1 MGSSNRPPEITGPKS
16 LQYPEHGTEPVATYQ
31 AEDPEGTVIRWEIE
45 DSDHEHFRIS
55 EYGVLSFIKS
65 PDYENPVD
73 FRLNNTYEI
82 RILAVDSGIP
92 RNQGRL
98 QVRIEIKQVNELR
111 PVTGEVQLSVE
122 EGKTRTLAQYIAQD
136 PEEDSIGWS
145 LSASDA
151 ALFQIDEAGTLS
163 LNEPLDF
170 EAPASTAG
178 TNDYSLNVVATDDNR
193 RPVSMELPV
202 AVTVTNVNEGP
213 VGIQEI
219 P

>member
-1 MGSSNRPPEITGPKS
+1 M
-16 LQYPEHGTEPVATYQ
+16 
-31 AEDPEGTVIRWEIE
+31 
-45 DSDHEHFRIS
+45 
-55 EYGVLSFIKS
+55 
-65 PDYENPVD
+65 
-73 FRLNNTYEI
+73 
-82 RILAVDSGIP
+82 
-92 RNQGRL
+92 
-98 QVRIEIKQVNELR
+98 RIEIKQVNELR

-122 EGKTRTLAQYIAQD
+122 EGKTGTLAQYIAQD

-170 EAPASTAG
+170 EAPASAAG